1 MPTNGRYTGMF
12 WWIDRWRKSSAYSS
26 MNNEQQGAYRNL
38 LDEAWLRGGAI
49 PNDEQVLARA
59 SGDARRWSKVRARV
73 MPYFEL
79 RQDGWHN
86 LTVDKQLS
94 LHHARAESGRAGAAR
109 RWPSDSKPYG
119 KSIANR

>member
-59 SGDARRWSKVRARV
+59 PAESRRCSRVRARV
-73 MPYFEL
+73 MPYVEL
-79 RQDGWHN
+79 RQDGWPH
-86 LTVDKQLS
+86 LPVDKQLS

-109 RWPSDSKPYG
+109 
-119 KSIANR
+119 